1 MATKREYLIG
11 KGLATEGRGRFS
23 LAAKEELRM
32 AELAGVTFDDEK
44 PSKGVSRG
52 ETISSH

>member
-44 PSKGVSRG
+44 PAKGVSRG
-52 ETISSH
+52 ETVSSH